1 MEKDDLLKDDF
12 IGRLIKDSSPEQPSD
27 GFVDNVMEKIRMD
40 PEMAQVRQPYYVI
53 LRSVIPYLILA
64 LICALIFFT
73 SDLPFL
79 NWLPGKEYWSNTF
92 LPYFEMIFSGVK
104 NALSSKY
111 VSMGILIGF
120 SVLFLIFIDHIMM
133 KRKGSFRHHTLV

>member
-1 MEKDDLLKDDF
+1 MENIR
-12 IGRLIKDSSPEQPSD
+12 IG
-27 GFVDNVMEKIRMD
+27 
-40 PEMAQVRQPYYVI
+40 PEMAQVRQPYYLI
-53 LRSVIPYLILA
+53 LRSVIPYLILV
-64 LICALIFFT
+64 LICALIIFT

-120 SVLFLIFIDHIMM
+120 SVLFLIFLDHIMM